1 MVGRSQ
7 GLLLLRQV
15 LGVRWLSQEGGGAGK
30 GDIVCQGVG
39 VVQ

>member
-15 LGVRWLSQEGGGAGK
+15 LGVHWFSQEWGGPGR
-30 GDIVCQGVG
+30 GDIVCQGVV